1 MPPPYVTKVSSSA
14 TTGQMTFT
22 VLIDGLEEDV
32 TEEEFIEVTGAATQV
47 GGAFAMI
54 NQVVNS
60 PTNVDDKGTG
70 SVDVTV
76 TPSPAKKFRP
86 DLDVTVFLRVSRVW
100 VTVLGQGQADRNS
113 EHPEIIPAG
122 EHRWGIPRASA
133 QVYAQ

>member
-1 MPPPYVTKVSSSA
+1 MPPPYVTRVSSSA
-14 TTGQMTFT
+14 ANSDITFT
-22 VLIDGLEEDV
+22 VLLDGLEENV
-32 TEEEFIEVTGAATQV
+32 TEEEFIEITGAATQV

-54 NQVVNS
+54 NRIVRA

-70 SVDVTV
+70 SVDVTA
-76 TPSPAKKFRP
+76 TPSPDRKFRQ

-100 VTVLGQGQADRNS
+100 VTVLGKGQADRDPK
-113 EHPEIIPAG
+113 HPDPIRPG

>member
-1 MPPPYVTKVSSSA
+1 MPPPYVTKVSSL
-14 TTGQMTFT
+14 TNGDIKFT

-54 NQVVNS
+54 SQVVRA
-60 PTNVDDKGTG
+60 PENVDDKGTG

-76 TPSPAKKFRP
+76 TPSPAREFRK

-100 VTVLGQGQADRNS
+100 VTVLGQGQADRDPK
-113 EHPEIIPAG
+113 HPDPIPPG